1 MSSEI
6 KKEKNCIKKTSS
18 KIFENE
24 EINKDNIKINIQE
37 EKSENKN
44 INKSKS
50 NKKNDIK
57 NKKKKVKFSKKIDI
71 TNVESWKTFNAENTV
86 EPRKQTTKCT
96 CEIF

>member
-6 KKEKNCIKKTSS
+6 KKEKNSIKNTSS

-24 EINKDNIKINIQE
+24 EINKDNIKVNIQE

-44 INKSKS
+44 NHKSKS

-57 NKKKKVKFSKKIDI
+57 NKKKKVKFSKKIDV
-71 TNVESWKTFNAENTV
+71 TNVESWKAFNAENTV
-86 EPRKQTTKCT
+86 EPREPTTKCT